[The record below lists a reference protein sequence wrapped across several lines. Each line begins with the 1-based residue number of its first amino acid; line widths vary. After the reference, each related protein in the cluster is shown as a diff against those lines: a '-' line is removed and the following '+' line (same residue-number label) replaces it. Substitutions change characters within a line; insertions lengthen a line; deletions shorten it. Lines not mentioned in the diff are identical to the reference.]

1 MDGNFYWFFFVM
13 NGIDIHQLDLG
24 LFKIL
29 EFSIENPF
37 KKCVFSHLFN
47 NECTIKRIMK
57 KILQYERG
65 WDFITR
71 LWINFELIFIW

>member
-1 MDGNFYWFFFVM
+1 
-13 NGIDIHQLDLG
+13 
-24 LFKIL
+24 
-29 EFSIENPF
+29 
-37 KKCVFSHLFN
+37 LFN